1 MQNCKFSKQ
10 ADKDIENIHEYTYI
24 NFGQK
29 QAQFYSANLF
39 NKIQSIVTN
48 EIRGRKA
55 SFIKQDMRKLEVGSH
70 IVLYKEQS
78 NSILIVR
85 ILHKS
90 MDARRHI

>member
-29 QAQFYSANLF
+29 QAHIYSANLF

-48 EIRGRKA
+48 EIRGRNA
-55 SFIKQDMRKLEVGSH
+55 SFIKQNIRKLEVGSH
-70 IVLYKEQS
+70 IILYKEQY

-90 MDARRHI
+90 MDLQRHI

>member
-1 MQNCKFSKQ
+1 MRNCKFSKQ
-10 ADKDIENIHEYTYI
+10 ADKDIENIHTYTYI

-29 QAQFYSANLF
+29 QAQIYSTNLF
-39 NKIQSIVTN
+39 NKIQSIVAD

-55 SFIKQDMRKLEVGSH
+55 DFIKQGIKKLEVGSH
-70 IVLYKEQS
+70 IILYKEQS

>member
-1 MQNCKFSKQ
+1 MLNCRFSKQ
-10 ADKDIENIHEYTYI
+10 ADKDIESIHKYTYL

-29 QAQFYSANLF
+29 QAQKYSENLF
-39 NKIQSIVTN
+39 NKIQSIAKN
-48 EIRGRKA
+48 EIKGRRTD
-55 SFIKQDMRKLEVGSH
+55 FIKEGIIKLEVGSH
-70 IVLYKEQS
+70 ILLYKEQQ